1 MPGCIHC
8 TLTTEPMNCSTER
21 TFVASSD
28 AYLSLDSY
36 RTDASLRLSDRN
48 SDETVILKGFSTKQL
63 RSAVDGYV
71 SGLKYHDHERI
82 AALEFVKELQIT
94 CKDVIERLD
103 PEQSKTT
110 AS

>member
-1 MPGCIHC
+1 
-8 TLTTEPMNCSTER
+8 MNCSTER

-36 RTDASLRLSDRN
+36 RTDATLRLTDRN
-48 SDETVILKGFSTKQL
+48 SDESVILKGFSTSKL

-71 SGLKYHDHERI
+71 SGLKYHEHEKE
-82 AALEFVKELQIT
+82 AVLEFVKELQKT
-94 CKDVIERLD
+94 CTDVIERFT

>member
-1 MPGCIHC
+1 
-8 TLTTEPMNCSTER
+8 MNCSTER

-36 RTDASLRLSDRN
+36 RTDATLRLSDRN
-48 SDETVILKGFSTKQL
+48 SDESVILKGFSTSKL

-71 SGLKYHDHERI
+71 SGLKYHEHEKE
-82 AALEFVKELQIT
+82 AVLEFVKELQIT
-94 CKDVIERLD
+94 CKDVIERFS